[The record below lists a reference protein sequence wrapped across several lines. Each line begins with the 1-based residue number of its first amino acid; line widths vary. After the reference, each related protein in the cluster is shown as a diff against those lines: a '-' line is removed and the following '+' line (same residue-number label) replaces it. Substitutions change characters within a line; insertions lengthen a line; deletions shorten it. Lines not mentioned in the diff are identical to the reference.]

1 MNMQTKQSEFI
12 PLFERLVKKA
22 REDISTEILAY
33 LLNEEDP
40 NKQFGRKFI
49 NDLTGEKESEK
60 FIFQTQK
67 STSQN
72 GRPDIIGVNNKYTI
86 IIENKLDSGLSDY
99 DQLIKYWEIFDS
111 REVGKMRRD
120 NGLPKESLKTFI
132 LLAPTVRIKQAVKMT
147 EMELGNSSIEDE
159 CLNRKVNFREA
170 DWESISKLLDENH
183 FIERELKSFVEKSLS
198 KVLSLEDC
206 KRITSNLNMDDP
218 LAEGIRDTL
227 EIFAEDLEYAKFHYG
242 GARFDIYFELKL
254 GDKTWA
260 WFGYF
265 SRAIEKFGSDYAFSL
280 ELKNDTAI
288 ESWDYKPNIR
298 KLKEDGRHIP
308 AEWNNTD
315 SFIPFDYS
323 EYLSWSDQIKEIKE
337 ILELN

>member
-1 MNMQTKQSEFI
+1 MYNKQSEVI

-40 NKQFGRKFI
+40 YKQFGRKFI
-49 NDLTGEKESEK
+49 NELTGEKESEK

-72 GRPDIIGVNNKYTI
+72 GRPDIIGVSNNYTI

-111 REVGKMRRD
+111 REVSKMRRD

-132 LLAPTVRIKQAVKMT
+132 LLAPIVRIKQAVKMT
-147 EMELGNSSIEDE
+147 EMKLGNSSIKDE

-170 DWESISKLLDENH
+170 DWESISKLLDEDH

-206 KRITSNLNMDDP
+206 ERITSNLNMDDL
-218 LAEGIRDTL
+218 LAERIRDTL
-227 EIFAEDLEYAKFHYG
+227 DIFAQDLGYATAHTGKS
-242 GARFDIYFELKL
+242 FDIYIQLNL
-254 GDKTWA
+254 GDKAWA

-280 ELKNDTAI
+280 ELKNDTGI
-288 ESWDYKPNIR
+288 ESWDLKSNIR
-298 KLKEDGRHIP
+298 KLKEDGRYMP
-308 AEWNNTD
+308 KDLNNTD
-315 SFIPFDYS
+315 SFIPFYYS
-323 EYLSWSDQIKEIKE
+323 EYLLWSHQIKEIKG
-337 ILELN
+337 ILGLD